1 MKLITN
7 LHLFIF
13 FKDCDLQYLKEPP
26 SALFDCNPYSNSA
39 RLMLE
44 CQIQVPASVGSRVEI
59 LWFFR
64 NTSQATLHLTGTS
77 FPPLQDVR
85 NLAILDGDVW
95 RISSSVTLRHLI
107 SPRHQGIYFC
117 QIALDGNIAFLSPS
131 NALVVANEEDGRTDY
146 LNSHPCYQLTVQ
158 ETLKCA
164 GNISDVFSSTTSVT
178 GGETPGEPTWPATS
192 LHPDHSS
199 SSLPSVSD
207 LSTFL
212 PPDLPAP
219 SGSTGVTQKESN
231 QGPTQNQWVY
241 YTIAV
246 LLGLMIVVL
255 IIFCV
260 GLCFIKYKIKKLLG
274 GELVC
279 IFCAF

>member
-1 MKLITN
+1 M
-7 LHLFIF
+7 
-13 FKDCDLQYLKEPP
+13 
-26 SALFDCNPYSNSA
+26 
-39 RLMLE
+39 
-44 CQIQVPASVGSRVEI
+44 EI

-85 NLAILDGDVW
+85 NLSVLDGDVW
-95 RISSSVTLRHLI
+95 RISSRVTLRHLI

-117 QIALDGNIAFLSPS
+117 QIALDGNIAYLSPS

-199 SSLPSVSD
+199 SSLPSGFD
-207 LSTFL
+207 LSTSIL
-212 PPDLPAP
+212 DASTHSSNTGETKDQ
-219 SGSTGVTQKESN
+219 SGELRTFQEWAYAAITAAF
-231 QGPTQNQWVY
+231 
-241 YTIAV
+241 I
-246 LLGLMIVVL
+246 MIIVVL
-255 IIFCV
+255 TGLCV
-260 GLCFIKYKIKKLLG
+260 GLYFRKIKAEYALEYDNG
-274 GELVC
+274 
-279 IFCAF
+279 